1 MKRSVR
7 GKLNAV
13 FGTILVLI
21 LVLGS
26 IGVVSSYR
34 LNDNTKA
41 INEGVLPKIQFNNE
55 LEQTVQQMLSATE
68 RHLVSKDRTFEE
80 KYEEEIASNQKQL
93 QATEMAYKKA
103 LSSNEQQAFDAVQV
117 QLDTY
122 NSQINELL
130 QTSKAG
136 DKQTAIQNSYETG
149 VTIDTLRSDLLAL
162 EQAHKNELTA
172 IEEEG
177 HALYLSVLITMI
189 VGAILGI
196 LIAGFGIRY
205 LQSKIQK
212 PITSITNRMNA
223 MAEGKLTPK
232 PLEVGDPD
240 EIGQLTRDA
249 NTLSDNLY
257 RIIAELQ
264 TTIATIASTS
274 SELTAS
280 ADETAQA
287 STQITEEIVGISE
300 GSSEQLEYTH
310 STTTIVSEI
319 SQGMDQTAT
328 AIHTVSDLAISTTEE
343 TQNGTAVMEQ
353 TVRKIEQIQASTDH
367 TASVVHELSKR
378 SEKIGSIVELI
389 SKIAG
394 QTNLLA
400 LNASIEA
407 ARAGE
412 HGKGFAVVAGEVGN
426 LASESAQAASE
437 INRLIGE
444 IQMEVKSVQQ
454 ATTVTK
460 SNVEEGLSMANRSG
474 ERFHEIAKMIGEVS
488 AQTEEV
494 SAISEEIN
502 ASTHSMKSLVG
513 QVEELSER
521 SEGSAQN
528 IVAAAEEQ
536 NATMEEISA
545 SAHVL
550 SDMAESLKTMIDVF
564 ELETGNPD
572 NREG

>member
-1 MKRSVR
+1 MKKSVR

-13 FGTILVLI
+13 FGTILGLI

-34 LNDNTKA
+34 LNENTKA
-41 INEGVLPKIQFNNE
+41 INEGVLPKIQYNNE
-55 LEQTVQQMLSATE
+55 LEQTVQQMLSAME
-68 RHLVSKDRTFEE
+68 RHLVSKDRPFEE
-80 KYEEEIASNQKQL
+80 KYEEEIALNQEQL
-93 QATEMAYKKA
+93 QATETAYKKA

-130 QTSKAG
+130 QTSISG
-136 DKQTAIQNSYETG
+136 NKQEAIQNSYETG

-162 EQAHKNELTA
+162 EQAHKKELTA

-189 VGAILGI
+189 VGAILGMV
-196 LIAGFGIRY
+196 IAGFGIHY

-223 MAEGKLTPK
+223 MAEGKLTSE
-232 PLEVGDPD
+232 PLVIGDPD

-319 SQGMDQTAT
+319 TQGMDQTAT

-343 TQNGTAVMEQ
+343 TQNGTEVMQQ
-353 TVRKIEQIQASTDH
+353 TVQKIEQIQVSTDH

-389 SKIAG
+389 TKIAG

-460 SNVEEGLSMANRSG
+460 SNVEEGLSMAKRSG

-550 SDMAESLKTMIDVF
+550 SDMAESLKAMIDVF
-564 ELETGNPD
+564 ELETG
-572 NREG
+572 R

>member
-1 MKRSVR
+1 MKKSVR

-34 LNDNTKA
+34 LNENTKA
-41 INEGVLPKIQFNNE
+41 IDEGVLPKIQYNNE
-55 LEQTVQQMLSATE
+55 LEQTVQQMLSATQ
-68 RHLVSKDRTFEE
+68 RHLVSKDRPFEE
-80 KYEEEIASNQKQL
+80 KYEEEIASNQEQL
-93 QATEMAYKKA
+93 QATETAYKKA
-103 LSSNEQQAFDAVQV
+103 LSSNEQQTYNAVQG

-122 NSQINELL
+122 NNQIKELL

-136 DKQTAIQNSYETG
+136 NKQKAIQNSYETG
-149 VTIDTLRSDLLAL
+149 ATIDALRSDLLAL
-162 EQAHKNELTA
+162 EQAHKDELTA

-177 HALYLSVLITMI
+177 QVLYLSVLITMI

-196 LIAGFGIRY
+196 VIAGFGIRY

-223 MAEGKLTPK
+223 MAEGKLTPE

-319 SQGMDQTAT
+319 TQGMDQTAT

-343 TQNGTAVMEQ
+343 TQNGTAFMEQ
-353 TVRKIEQIQASTDH
+353 TVRKIEEVQASTNH

-389 SKIAG
+389 TKIAG

-564 ELETGNPD
+564 ELETG
-572 NREG
+572 R

>member
-1 MKRSVR
+1 MKKSVR

-34 LNDNTKA
+34 LNENTKA
-41 INEGVLPKIQFNNE
+41 MNEGVLPKIQYNNE
-55 LEQTVQQMLSATE
+55 LEQTVQQMLSTTQ
-68 RHLVSKDRTFEE
+68 RHLVSKDRPFEE
-80 KYEEEIASNQKQL
+80 KYEEEIALNQEQL
-93 QATEMAYKKA
+93 QATETAYKKA
-103 LSSNEQQAFDAVQV
+103 LPSNEQQAFDAVQV
-117 QLDTY
+117 QLDIY
-122 NSQINELL
+122 DSQIKELL

-136 DKQTAIQNSYETG
+136 NKQEAIQNSYETG

-196 LIAGFGIRY
+196 VIAGFGIRY

-212 PITSITNRMNA
+212 PITIITNRMNA
-223 MAEGKLTPK
+223 MAEGKLTPE

-319 SQGMDQTAT
+319 TQGMDQTAT

-343 TQNGTAVMEQ
+343 TQNGTAVMQQ
-353 TVRKIEQIQASTDH
+353 TVQKIEQIQASTDH

-389 SKIAG
+389 TKIAG

-412 HGKGFAVVAGEVGN
+412 HGKGFAVVAGGSRKFGVGVC
-426 LASESAQAASE
+426 E
-437 INRLIGE
+437 
-444 IQMEVKSVQQ
+444 
-454 ATTVTK
+454 
-460 SNVEEGLSMANRSG
+460 SG
-474 ERFHEIAKMIGEVS
+474 E
-488 AQTEEV
+488 
-494 SAISEEIN
+494 
-502 ASTHSMKSLVG
+502 
-513 QVEELSER
+513 
-521 SEGSAQN
+521 
-528 IVAAAEEQ
+528 
-536 NATMEEISA
+536 
-545 SAHVL
+545 
-550 SDMAESLKTMIDVF
+550 
-564 ELETGNPD
+564 
-572 NREG
+572 

>member
-1 MKRSVR
+1 MKKSVR

-41 INEGVLPKIQFNNE
+41 INEGVLPKIQYNNE
-55 LEQTVQQMLSATE
+55 LEQTVQQILSTSE
-68 RHLVSKDRTFEE
+68 RHILSKDRPFEE
-80 KYEEEIASNQKQL
+80 KYEKEIALNQERL
-93 QATEMAYKKA
+93 QTIETAYKKA
-103 LSSNEQQAFDAVQV
+103 LSSNEQQAFDAVQL

-122 NSQINELL
+122 NSQIEELL
-130 QTSKAG
+130 QTSAAG
-136 DKQTAIQNSYETG
+136 NKQKAIQNSYETG
-149 VTIDTLRSDLLAL
+149 VTIDTLRSDLLTL
-162 EQAHKNELTA
+162 EQAHKKELTE
-172 IEEEG
+172 IVEEG

-223 MAEGKLTPK
+223 MAEGKLTPE

-257 RIIAELQ
+257 RIISELQ

-319 SQGMDQTAT
+319 TQGMDQTAT

-343 TQNGTAVMEQ
+343 TQNGTAVMQQ
-353 TVRKIEQIQASTDH
+353 TVQKIEQIQESTVH
-367 TASVVHELSKR
+367 TANVVNELSKK
-378 SEKIGSIVELI
+378 SEMIGSIVELI
-389 SKIAG
+389 TNIAG

-460 SNVEEGLSMANRSG
+460 SNVEEGLSMANHSG
-474 ERFHEIAKMIGEVS
+474 ERFHAIAKMIGEVS

-550 SDMAESLKTMIDVF
+550 SDMAESLKEMIDVF
-564 ELETGNPD
+564 ELETGK
-572 NREG
+572 

>member
-1 MKRSVR
+1 MKKSVR

-34 LNDNTKA
+34 LNENTKA
-41 INEGVLPKIQFNNE
+41 IDEGVLPKIQYNNE
-55 LEQTVQQMLSATE
+55 LEQTVQQMLSTTQ
-68 RHLVSKDRTFEE
+68 RHLVSKDRPFEE
-80 KYEEEIASNQKQL
+80 KYEEEIASNQEQL
-93 QATEMAYKKA
+93 QVTETAYKKA
-103 LSSNEQQAFDAVQV
+103 LSSNEQQAFDAVQL

-130 QTSKAG
+130 QTSISG
-136 DKQTAIQNSYETG
+136 NKQEAIQNSYETG

-196 LIAGFGIRY
+196 VIAGFGIRY

-212 PITSITNRMNA
+212 PITIITNRMNA
-223 MAEGKLTPK
+223 MAEGKLTPE

-240 EIGQLTRDA
+240 EIGQLTQDA

-319 SQGMDQTAT
+319 TQGMDQTAT

-343 TQNGTAVMEQ
+343 TQNGTAVMQQ
-353 TVRKIEQIQASTDH
+353 TVQKIEQIQASTDH

-389 SKIAG
+389 TKIAG

-460 SNVEEGLSMANRSG
+460 SNVEEGLSMAKRSG

-564 ELETGNPD
+564 ELETGK
-572 NREG
+572 

>member
-1 MKRSVR
+1 MKKSVR

-41 INEGVLPKIQFNNE
+41 INEGVLPKIQYNNE
-55 LEQTVQQMLSATE
+55 LEQTVQQILSTSE
-68 RHLVSKDRTFEE
+68 RHLLSKDRPFEE
-80 KYEEEIASNQKQL
+80 KYEKEIALNQERL
-93 QATEMAYKKA
+93 QTIETAYKKA
-103 LSSNEQQAFDAVQV
+103 LSSNEQQAFDAVQL

-122 NSQINELL
+122 NSQIEEIL
-130 QTSKAG
+130 QTSAAG
-136 DKQTAIQNSYETG
+136 NKQEAIQNSYETG
-149 VTIDTLRSDLLAL
+149 VTIDTLRSDLLTL
-162 EQAHKNELTA
+162 EQTHKKELTA
-172 IEEEG
+172 IVEEG

-196 LIAGFGIRY
+196 VIAGFGIRY

-223 MAEGKLTPK
+223 MAEGKLTPE

-249 NTLSDNLY
+249 NTLSDSLY

-319 SQGMDQTAT
+319 TQGMDQTAT

-343 TQNGTAVMEQ
+343 TQNGTAVMQQ
-353 TVRKIEQIQASTDH
+353 TVQKIEQIQESAVH
-367 TASVVHELSKR
+367 TANVVNELSKK
-378 SEKIGSIVELI
+378 SEMIGSIVELI
-389 SKIAG
+389 TKIAG

-572 NREG
+572 NRQG

>member
-1 MKRSVR
+1 MKKSVR

-41 INEGVLPKIQFNNE
+41 INEGVLPKIQYNNE
-55 LEQTVQQMLSATE
+55 LEQTVQQILSTSE
-68 RHLVSKDRTFEE
+68 RHLLSKDRPFEE
-80 KYEEEIASNQKQL
+80 KYEKEIALNQERL
-93 QATEMAYKKA
+93 RTIETAYKKA
-103 LSSNEQQAFDAVQV
+103 LSSNEQQAFDAVNL

-122 NSQINELL
+122 NSQIEELL
-130 QTSKAG
+130 QTSAAG
-136 DKQTAIQNSYETG
+136 NKQEAIQNSYETG
-149 VTIDTLRSDLLAL
+149 VTIDTLRSDLLTL
-162 EQAHKNELTA
+162 EQAHKKELTE
-172 IEEEG
+172 IVEEG

-196 LIAGFGIRY
+196 VIAGFGIRY

-223 MAEGKLTPK
+223 MAEGKLTPE

-249 NTLSDNLY
+249 NTLSDSLY

-274 SELTAS
+274 SELSAS

-353 TVRKIEQIQASTDH
+353 TVKKIEQIQASTEH
-367 TASVVHELSKR
+367 TASVVDELSKR

-389 SKIAG
+389 TKIAG

-564 ELETGNPD
+564 ELETGK
-572 NREG
+572 

>member
-1 MKRSVR
+1 MKKSVR

-41 INEGVLPKIQFNNE
+41 INEGVLPKIQYNNE
-55 LEQTVQQMLSATE
+55 LEQTVQQMLSTTQ
-68 RHLVSKDRTFEE
+68 RHLVSKDRPFEE
-80 KYEEEIASNQKQL
+80 KYEEEITLNQEQL
-93 QATEMAYKKA
+93 QATETAYKKA
-103 LSSNEQQAFDAVQV
+103 LSSNEQQAYDAVQV

-122 NSQINELL
+122 NSQINDLL

-136 DKQTAIQNSYETG
+136 NKQEAIQNSYETG

-196 LIAGFGIRY
+196 VIAGFGIRY

-223 MAEGKLTPK
+223 MAEGKLTSE
-232 PLEVGDPD
+232 PLVIGDPD
-240 EIGQLTRDA
+240 EIGQLTRDV

-319 SQGMDQTAT
+319 TQGMDQTAT

-343 TQNGTAVMEQ
+343 TQNGTAVMQQ
-353 TVRKIEQIQASTDH
+353 TVQKIEQIQASTDH

-389 SKIAG
+389 TKIAG

-407 ARAGE
+407 ERAGE

-460 SNVEEGLSMANRSG
+460 SNVEEGLSMAKRSG

-564 ELETGNPD
+564 ELETGK
-572 NREG
+572 